1 MGVVQTSGEKKKI
14 IIDLLLKSDMVRKLI
29 NPQPNDL
36 LDETE
41 ILLGGDWVIDGDI
54 VSEQG
59 HIFDYNFVDDT
70 ITDSKVFIFV
80 ETDIPTMT
88 NSNRFAE
95 FNLYVSIFAD
105 KSLIRLSQ
113 TSCPTKQEMKNIGF
127 EGNRIDILCG
137 VVDDLLNGRDVK
149 GVGNLQPAT
158 MGFVKMYQPNK
169 QFYGKVLTYKVK
181 GFNDGG
187 DRCDL
192 Q

>member
-14 IIDLLLKSDMVRKLI
+14 IIDLLLESDMVRKLI

-70 ITDSKVFIFV
+70 ITETKVFMFV

-88 NSNRFAE
+88 NRNMFAE

-113 TSCPTKQEMKNIGF
+113 ASTPTKQEMKNLGF

-137 VVDDLLNGRDVK
+137 VVDNLLNGKDVK

-192 Q
+192 

>member
-1 MGVVQTSGEKKKI
+1 MGIVQTSGEKKKI
-14 IIDLLLKSDMVRKLI
+14 IIDLLLESDMVRKLI

-70 ITDSKVFIFV
+70 ITETKVFMFV

-88 NSNRFAE
+88 NNNRLAE

-113 TSCPTKQEMKNIGF
+113 ASSPTKQEMKNLGF

-137 VVDDLLNGRDVK
+137 VVDNLLNGRDVK

-192 Q
+192 

>member
-14 IIDLLLKSDMVRKLI
+14 IIDLLLESDMVRKLI

-70 ITDSKVFIFV
+70 ITETKVFMFV

-88 NSNRFAE
+88 NRNMLAE

-113 TSCPTKQEMKNIGF
+113 ASSPTKQEMKNLGY

-137 VVDDLLNGRDVK
+137 VVDNLLNGKDVK

-181 GFNDGG
+181 GFNNGG

-192 Q
+192 